1 VPLRSGNTSAAII
14 ISRVPGFQLENCW
27 PAARQGF
34 LFFLFFS
41 SDASFLSP
49 VRCAWAFSGFLFFF
63 FKKRLGLSEWSISDM
78 NRYFFWA
85 TKSDFVLYFF
95 DLTSPSIDPS
105 VG

>member
-63 FKKRLGLSEWSISDM
+63 FKKKGLGLSEWSISDM
-78 NRYFFWA
+78 NRYFFLGYE
-85 TKSDFVLYFF
+85 V
-95 DLTSPSIDPS
+95 
-105 VG
+105 